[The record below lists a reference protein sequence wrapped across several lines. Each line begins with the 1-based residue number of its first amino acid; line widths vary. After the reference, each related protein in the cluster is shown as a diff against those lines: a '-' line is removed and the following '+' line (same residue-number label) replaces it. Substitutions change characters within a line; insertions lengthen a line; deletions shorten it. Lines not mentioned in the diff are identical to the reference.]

1 MSGSSTDMSSMT
13 MLAEEADRQRR
24 LADAHLQAA
33 RDARQRGLN
42 VEQGENGEKVV
53 RDLLTCLEPEG
64 WRTLHGRHWPGTRR
78 ADLDHVVVG
87 PGGVVVLDSKTWR
100 GEVAV
105 RGGRLWRGQAD
116 ASEEVEKLVDQV
128 AAVEAVVAEQG
139 LAPAAVTGGAVF
151 VGQSRRV
158 VQLGRIH
165 LLGHTALLR
174 WLRALPRR
182 LDAEAVSQLV
192 THLDGALAQLPDVK
206 PVAVVRPRPRPRG
219 VGLDQAELFPT
230 AELDLDELERASLLP
245 LEQWMVY
252 LHPSQLACVRRE
264 HRGPSRV
271 RGPAGCGKTVVALH
285 RAAYLAQREPGE
297 LLVLSYVRTLPQ
309 VLATLFARLAPHAA
323 DRVTFRSVHGAAL
336 DVLAAAGVAPRL
348 DMKLAATCFNRA
360 WTRVG
365 RAHLDQAELP
375 VSYWRDEVLSVIK
388 GRGLDDFASYASLAR
403 TGRRTPLSADQR
415 RHVWDLFMEYEALL
429 AEKRVRDL
437 PDIVALALEVVR
449 AGSAKTYRF
458 VFVDEAQDL
467 DLQSVRLA
475 AALAPEQRDGLTLV
489 GDGQQSLYAG
499 GYTLKEAGISV
510 VGRSTVL
517 DVNYRNTRQILAAA
531 AELVRADDFDDLE
544 DLAESGSR
552 HMTALRDGGKVLEV
566 TAVDPASALVALVAR
581 LQHDLALGLE
591 PADAAVLCR
600 TRGEASAARR
610 ALVEAG
616 LDVLALEDYDG
627 SSVTAIKVGTVKRA
641 KGLEFRRVYL
651 PRVDSYQLEDGSAD
665 RELALRE
672 RRELFVG
679 MTRARDGLW
688 MCRVRSASRPDP
700 AFGELESS
708 DRGAG
713 SPADPVNGEA
723 PAVRPTT

>member
-1 MSGSSTDMSSMT
+1 MT
-13 MLAEEADRQRR
+13 MLAEDAERQRR
-24 LADAHLQAA
+24 LADAHLSAA
-33 RDARQRGLN
+33 REARQRGLN
-42 VEQGENGEKVV
+42 DEQGARGEQIV
-53 RDLLTCLEPEG
+53 RDLLTCLEPDG
-64 WRTLHGRHWPGTRR
+64 WRTVHGRHWPGTRR
-78 ADLDHVVVG
+78 ADLDHVLVG

-100 GEVAV
+100 GQVSV
-105 RGGRLWRGQAD
+105 RGGRLWQDHAD
-116 ASEEVEKLVDQV
+116 VSEEVEKLVDQV
-128 AAVEAVVAEQG
+128 AAVEAVVAEHG
-139 LAPAAVTGGAVF
+139 LAPAAVTGGLVF
-151 VGQSRRV
+151 VGQSLHL
-158 VQLGRIH
+158 VQLGRIQ
-165 LLGHTALLR
+165 LLSDAVLLR

-182 LDAEAVSQLV
+182 LDAEAVSQLA
-192 THLDGALAQLPDVK
+192 THLDGALAQLPVVK

-230 AELDLDELERASLLP
+230 AELDFDELERASRLP

-252 LHPSQLACVRRE
+252 LHPSQLGCVRRE

-323 DRVTFRSVHGAAL
+323 DRVAFRSVHSAAL
-336 DVLAAAGVAPRL
+336 DVLASAGVPPRL
-348 DMKLAATCFNRA
+348 DVERADTLFSRA
-360 WTRVG
+360 WARVG
-365 RAHLDQAELP
+365 RAHLDRAELP

-388 GRGLDDFASYASLAR
+388 GRGLDDFESYASLAR
-403 TGRRTPLSADQR
+403 TGRPTPLSADQR

-437 PDIVALALEVVR
+437 PDVVALALEAVR

-458 VFVDEAQDL
+458 VLVDEAQDL
-467 DLQSVRLA
+467 DVQSVRLA

-531 AELVRADDFDDLE
+531 AELVRGDDFDDLE

-552 HMTALRDGGKVLEV
+552 QMTALRDGGKVLEV
-566 TAVDPASALVALVAR
+566 TAVDPASAMVALVSR
-581 LQHDLALGLE
+581 LQHDVSLGLD

-600 TRGEASAARR
+600 TRGEASTARR

-616 LDVLALEDYDG
+616 LDALALEDYDG
-627 SSVTAIKVGTVKRA
+627 RPVAAVKVGTVKRA
-641 KGLEFRRVYL
+641 KGLEFGRVYL
-651 PRVDSYQLEDGSAD
+651 PRVDSYRLEEGSAE
-665 RELALRE
+665 RELAIRE

-688 MCRVRSASRPDP
+688 MCRVRPTSAPDP
-700 AFGELESS
+700 ACSELDSH
-708 DRGAG
+708 DRGRLGLAVELRDGPVGTSAG
-713 SPADPVNGEA
+713 LA
-723 PAVRPTT
+723 

>member
-1 MSGSSTDMSSMT
+1 MT
-13 MLAEEADRQRR
+13 MLAEDAERQRR
-24 LADAHLQAA
+24 LADAHLDAA
-33 RDARQRGLN
+33 REARQRGLN
-42 VEQGENGEKVV
+42 DKQGERGEQIV
-53 RDLLTCLEPEG
+53 RDLLICLEPDG

-78 ADLDHVVVG
+78 ADLDHVLVG

-100 GEVAV
+100 GQVSV
-105 RGGRLWRGQAD
+105 RGGRLWQDQAD
-116 ASEEVEKLVDQV
+116 ASREVEKLVDQV
-128 AAVEAVVAEQG
+128 AAIEAVVAEHG
-139 LAPAAVTGGAVF
+139 LAPAAVTGGLVF
-151 VGQSRRV
+151 VGQSLRL
-158 VQLGRIH
+158 VQLGRVH
-165 LLGHTALLR
+165 LLSDAALLR

-182 LDAEAVSQLV
+182 LDPAAVSQLA
-192 THLDGALAQLPDVK
+192 THLDGALGQLPDVK
-206 PVAVVRPRPRPRG
+206 PLAVVRPRPRPRG

-230 AELDLDELERASLLP
+230 AELDLDELDRASLLP

-309 VLATLFARLAPHAA
+309 VLATLFSRLAPHAT
-323 DRVTFRSVHGAAL
+323 DRVTFRSVHSAAL
-336 DVLAAAGVAPRL
+336 DVLASAGVPHRL
-348 DMKLAATCFNRA
+348 DVDRADTCFNRA
-360 WTRVG
+360 WARVG
-365 RAHLDQAELP
+365 RVHLDRAQLP

-388 GRGLDDFASYASLAR
+388 GRGLDDFESYASLAR

-437 PDIVALALEVVR
+437 PDVVALALEAVR

-517 DVNYRNTRQILAAA
+517 DVNYRNTRQILPAA

-552 HMTALRDGGKVLEV
+552 QMTALRDGGKVLEV
-566 TAVDPASALVALVAR
+566 TVVDPASAMVALVSR
-581 LQHDLALGLE
+581 LQHDLALELQ

-610 ALVEAG
+610 APVEAG

-627 SSVTAIKVGTVKRA
+627 TSVAAVKVGTVKRA
-641 KGLEFRRVYL
+641 KGLEFGRVYL
-651 PRVDSYQLEDGSAD
+651 PRVDSYRVEEGSAE

-688 MCRVRSASRPDP
+688 MCRVRPASAPDP
-700 AFGELESS
+700 TASELDSH
-708 DRGAG
+708 DRGPLGLAVDAG
-713 SPADPVNGEA
+713 
-723 PAVRPTT
+723 